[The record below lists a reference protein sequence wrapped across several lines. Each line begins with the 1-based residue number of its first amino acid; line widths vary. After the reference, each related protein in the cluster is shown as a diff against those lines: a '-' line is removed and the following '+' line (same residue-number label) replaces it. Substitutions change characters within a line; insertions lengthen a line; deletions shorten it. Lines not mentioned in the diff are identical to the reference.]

1 LRQRGAVSVFV
12 APNATGPVTYHG
24 GIVQTQ
30 PSIYVVF
37 WGFHAAGA
45 DPDGVAARM
54 QAFLRHV
61 GGSAWLHTAA
71 QYYQMPGHKHVT
83 NPPNQLKGV
92 WFDDAHPIPPNLDG
106 ATGMAR
112 LAKEVQ
118 QLGKHFASHDVNA
131 AYVIAIPHG
140 HGGFPTG
147 GCAYHGLQMK
157 GLFYPAVVIPYMPD
171 AGAGCGAGKVT
182 GSPLDGVTIALG
194 HELAE
199 TQTDPEGGAWY
210 NGDYEEI
217 ADICA
222 WQDLANTS
230 FGGVSFPTQPLWSNA
245 SGTCVQ

>member
-1 LRQRGAVSVFV
+1 MPRADVYV
-12 APNATGPVTYHG
+12 APNVTGPVTYHG
-24 GIVQTQ
+24 GIVQTR

-37 WGFHAAGA
+37 WGFHTSDA

-54 QAFLRHV
+54 QDFLRRV
-61 GGSAWLHTAA
+61 GGSAWLRTAA

-83 NPPNQLKGV
+83 NLPNQLKGV
-92 WFDDAHPIPPNLDG
+92 WFDDVHPIPSNLDG
-106 ATGMAR
+106 LGGMAR

-118 QLGKHFASHDVNA
+118 ELGRHFASHDVNA

-140 HGGFPTG
+140 RGGFPNG

-157 GLFYPAVVIPYMPD
+157 GPFYPAVVIPYIPD
-171 AGAGCGAGKVT
+171 AGTGCGAGIVT
-182 GSPLDGVTIALG
+182 GSSLDGVTIALG

-210 NGDYEEI
+210 NSDFEEI

-222 WQDLANTS
+222 WQNLQNTS

-245 SGTCVQ
+245 AGTCEQ